1 MKKLLCYLIVLQFMV
16 SCQIAADRTIIEK
29 DTNEPVMAATVR
41 VMLLPDSSMVD
52 GMYTDTVGVFR
63 LVVLT
68 VAVIAIAL
76 TDVGFFCLRCRH
88 QCSGAYCRCQNYLN
102 HSQM

>member
-1 MKKLLCYLIVLQFMV
+1 MKLLRTLVAL
-16 SCQIAADRTIIEK
+16 AACFATSQTFAQSKMNLSGTIIEK

-63 LVVLT
+63 LVD
-68 VAVIAIAL
+68 IKEPKH
-76 TDVGFFCLRCRH
+76 GKR
-88 QCSGAYCRCQNYLN
+88 S
-102 HSQM
+102 S